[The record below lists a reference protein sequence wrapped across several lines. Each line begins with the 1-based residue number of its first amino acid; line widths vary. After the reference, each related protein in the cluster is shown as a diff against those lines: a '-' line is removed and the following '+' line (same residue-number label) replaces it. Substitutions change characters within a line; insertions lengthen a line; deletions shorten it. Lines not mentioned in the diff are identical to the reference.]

1 MVELLNKKTAFH
13 VHTNFS
19 YDSNLKPEDLVDFLI
34 KNDFEQVIITDHDEI
49 EGALEARNYAESK
62 YGNEFKVII
71 GEEVSTNIGDV
82 IGFPLTKKIIAKDVK
97 DCFRQ
102 IKEQGGFI
110 CLPHPYKGHDLFQ
123 IHQKW
128 VIDEL
133 DFVEIFNARLNPKL
147 NSYAFNY
154 AKFYKKMQIIG
165 SDAHLISE
173 LNNTSFRFKTN
184 FNHLNAVHESYASI
198 KDIRKS
204 QFIKYNSRNDYL
216 KCLKYFILQKINM

>member
-34 KNDFEQVIITDHDEI
+34 KKDFKQVIITDHDDI
-49 EGALEARNYAESK
+49 EGALVARNYAKSR
-62 YGNEFKVII
+62 YGDKFKVII
-71 GEEVSTNIGDV
+71 GEEVSTNIGDI
-82 IGFPLTKKIIAKDVK
+82 IGFPLTKKITTKDAK
-97 DCFRQ
+97 DCFKQ
-102 IKEQGGFI
+102 IKNQGGFV
-110 CLPHPYKGHDLFQ
+110 CLPHPYKEHNLFE

-128 VIDEL
+128 VIDNL
-133 DFVEIFNARLNPKL
+133 DFVEVFNSRLNPNL
-147 NSYAFNY
+147 NKYAYNY
-154 AKFYKKMQIIG
+154 ARFYEKMQIIG

-173 LNNTSFRFKTN
+173 LNNTSFKFKSN
-184 FNHLNAVHESYASI
+184 VKDLHPIHKKYASI

-204 QFIKYNSRNDYL
+204 QFIKYYSRNDYF

>member
-1 MVELLNKKTAFH
+1 MVELMNKKTAFH

-34 KNDFEQVIITDHDEI
+34 KNDFKQVIITDHDEI
-49 EGALEARNYAESK
+49 EGALVARNYAESK
-62 YGNEFKVII
+62 YGDEFKVII
-71 GEEVSTNIGDV
+71 GEEVSTNIGDI
-82 IGFPLTKKIIAKDVK
+82 IGFPLTKKIIAKDAK

-110 CLPHPYKGHDLFQ
+110 CLPHPYKAHDLFQ

-147 NSYAFNY
+147 NSYASNY
-154 AKFYKKMQIIG
+154 AQFYKKMQIIG

-173 LNNTSFRFKTN
+173 LNNTSFKFKSNVT
-184 FNHLNAVHESYASI
+184 HLTIIHESYASI
-198 KDIRKS
+198 KEIRKS
-204 QFIKYNSRNDYL
+204 KAIKFYSSKNYF
-216 KCLKYFILQKINM
+216 KWLKYFILQKINM